1 MARGRSRPIMSGMR
15 ISHLTEEAQRMRR
28 VVTIAVITCSLLA
41 ATPWPAPAQP
51 SSLTERAALAQALLG
66 AWLPLE
72 RSHR

>member
-1 MARGRSRPIMSGMR
+1 
-15 ISHLTEEAQRMRR
+15 MRR
-28 VVTIAVITCSLLA
+28 VVTIAVIPCSLLA

-72 RSHR
+72 RSRR